1 MKTERLANLIG
12 RRVIDA
18 EGQKIGDVVDV
29 VLDREDDFRI
39 VAIEVGTTGWVH
51 RLNIAGTIQ
60 RRRDLQGVPQI
71 RWSEIASIEKN
82 RITLTKGAEIT
93 PPASHK

>member
-18 EGQKIGDVVDV
+18 EGQKIGNVVDV
-29 VLDREDDFRI
+29 VLDRDDDFRI
-39 VAIEVGTTGWVH
+39 VAIEVGSTGWVH

-60 RRRDLQGVPQI
+60 RRRDLVGVPQI
-71 RWSEIASIEKN
+71 HWGDIATIEHDC
-82 RITLTKGAEIT
+82 ITLSKDAKVS